1 MINIVLLQTHASE
14 TTVDQ
19 AAFVSRLIFSL
30 AESLQYPT
38 DRFCEGKES
47 ILETTAIFIH
57 GLIKTRM
64 EYRS

>member
-1 MINIVLLQTHASE
+1 MINIVLLQTHASA

-30 AESLQYPT
+30 AESLQYPAGH
-38 DRFCEGKES
+38 FCEGKES

-57 GLIKTRM
+57 GLIKT
-64 EYRS
+64 